1 MWVAVSLWSGKE
13 FGKHNELKEDQGGW
27 SVVREG
33 DCGVNENRKG
43 RIGVIQGLVGYA
55 EDFGLPHKSNEKL
68 LKCAGKD
75 YQNQIKDE
83 WIGSEQDGGQLVRK
97 PSW

>member
-1 MWVAVSLWSGKE
+1 M
-13 FGKHNELKEDQGGW
+13 
-27 SVVREG
+27 VREG

-83 WIGSEQDGGQLVRK
+83 
-97 PSW
+97 